1 MPPDDGTAHVDEEAR
16 AGRRARRVVL
26 GAGIGLWGAAAA
38 LGLAQGA
45 VVPLL
50 LSFSCA
56 GGLSVSGAV

>member
-1 MPPDDGTAHVDEEAR
+1 MRPDQAPAEEER
-16 AGRRARRVVL
+16 AGRRAQRVVL
-26 GAGIGLWGAAAA
+26 GLGVALWAAATGLGAAK
-38 LGLAQGA
+38 GA